1 MVGPHSRS
9 EHPQEQRSRQLEL
22 VRRFYED
29 MWNRFDTSVFPEL
42 LDPEIT
48 FRGSLGQE
56 KRGYDGLSDYI
67 ALIQGAFPDF
77 HNRVLDV
84 VADENRVFA
93 RLLYSGTHE
102 GEVFGIQAPGRQFE
116 YSGAALFKFRE
127 GRISDVWVLGDIHG
141 LMQQLQA

>member
-1 MVGPHSRS
+1 MVGSHSRS
-9 EHPQEQRSRQLEL
+9 EHARRRRSHQLEL
-22 VRRFYED
+22 VRRFYEE
-29 MWNRFDTSVFPEL
+29 MWNRFDTSIFPEL

-56 KRGYDGLSDYI
+56 KRGYDGLGEYV
-67 ALIQGAFPDF
+67 AFIQGAFPDF

-102 GEVFGIQAPGRQFE
+102 GEVFGVEATRNRFE
-116 YSGAALFKFRE
+116 YSGAALFNFRE

-141 LMQQLQA
+141 LIRQLQA

>member
-1 MVGPHSRS
+1 MSGPQAGS
-9 EHPQEQRSRQLEL
+9 EPVREQRSRHLGL
-22 VRRFYED
+22 VERFYED

-56 KRGYDGLSDYI
+56 KRGYKGLAEYV
-67 ALIQGAFPDF
+67 AFIQGAFPDF

-84 VADENRVFA
+84 VADENRVVA
-93 RLLYSGTHE
+93 RLLYSGTHQE
-102 GEVFGIQAPGRQFE
+102 EVFGVRASGKHFE
-116 YSGAALFKFRE
+116 YSGAALFKFRG